1 MIPGSESTK
10 VLLKDV
16 CKKIKCRN
24 RFFGV
29 FCFYLDFWD
38 FSSLRFC
45 FGAKVE
51 NETERNVQEVN
62 RHGERM
68 GRESV
73 TTDLR
78 EANILK

>member
-1 MIPGSESTK
+1 M
-10 VLLKDV
+10 
-16 CKKIKCRN
+16 KKIKCRN
-24 RFFGV
+24 RFLGV

-38 FSSLRFC
+38 LSSLGFC
-45 FGAKVE
+45 FWAKVE
-51 NETERNVQEVN
+51 NETERDAQEMN

-73 TTDLR
+73 KTDLR